1 MSVEDQFIS
10 SEINV
15 GVMIQFST
23 SMLEALKDKTCVIA
37 CSGGI
42 DSIVLFHL
50 VRQHH
55 LKVELAHVNYGL
67 RGDDSNKDEQFVR
80 ELGTNYGVKVT
91 VQHHDLSPFKN
102 ASGNIQ
108 ELARNARYDFFKEI
122 LKENDEAVILLGHHS
137 DDQME
142 TFYLNLA
149 RGGGLKGLSAMP
161 EVRDRFIRPLLNF
174 SKEEVTNYA
183 EDANLNWREDLS
195 NQENNYRRNKLRNV
209 ILPDLYKEIPDLKS
223 SVLFLISILQGELKT
238 ARNAVNE
245 KLKQHLASNFI
256 PLLDL
261 KKMSENELFV
271 YFSELGLNKAQMME
285 LLRLNLK
292 GSRIDINSPYPI
304 SSIYRAQGGF
314 ELVKSVNTFQL
325 PEFTIETV
333 SCLPKEFNKHSIF
346 LDPSKLDGK
355 VSLRYIKEGDRMKV
369 IGLNGSKL
377 LSDIL
382 NDAKAGINAKSQAY
396 VLVDDS
402 DILWF
407 PGYAIGPKAIANNQS
422 SEILKIE
429 VKQSLEVEPSH
440 ND

>member
-10 SEINV
+10 SEIKF
-15 GVMIQFST
+15 GVMIHFST
-23 SMLEALKDKTCVIA
+23 SILEALKDKTCVIA

-42 DSIVLFHL
+42 DSVVLFH
-50 VRQHH
+50 VARQLQ

-67 RGDDSNKDEQFVR
+67 RAEDSNKDEQFVR
-80 ELGTNYGVKVT
+80 ELGASYGVNAR

-108 ELARNARYDFFKEI
+108 ELARNARYNFFNEI
-122 LKENDEAVILLGHHS
+122 LKENDQAVILLGHHS

-161 EVRDRFIRPLLNF
+161 EVRGRFIRPLLNF
-174 SKEEVTNYA
+174 SKEQVRNYA
-183 EDANLNWREDLS
+183 EDANLKWREDLS
-195 NQENNYRRNKLRNV
+195 NQENYYRRNKLRNV
-209 ILPDLYKEIPDLKS
+209 ILPDLCKEIPELKS

-238 ARNAVNE
+238 ARNAVSE
-245 KLKQHLASNFI
+245 QLKQHLASNFI
-256 PLLDL
+256 PLVDL
-261 KKMSENELFV
+261 KKMNENELFV
-271 YFSELGLNKAQMME
+271 YFSELGLSKAQMME

-292 GSRIDINSPYPI
+292 GSRIDINSSYPI
-304 SSIYRAQGGF
+304 TSIYRAPGGF
-314 ELVKSVNTFQL
+314 ELVKSVNTLQL
-325 PEFTIETV
+325 PELTIETV
-333 SCLPKEFNKHSIF
+333 STLPKEFNKHSIF

-382 NDAKAGINAKSQAY
+382 NDAKAGINSKSQAY

-407 PGYAIGPKAIANNQS
+407 PGYAIGPKAIANDKS
-422 SEILKIE
+422 SEIWQIKIKKFPE
-429 VKQSLEVEPSH
+429 
-440 ND
+440 D